1 VSAPRHTADN
11 DAPLAVQSEEDMA
24 ALWFH
29 LTDAH
34 GLSLTSIH
42 GDPFLMHGALTM
54 HGLCAQTYVDRRV
67 TPPGVT
73 E

>member
-1 VSAPRHTADN
+1 MTAAPIV
-11 DAPLAVQSEEDMA
+11 VQSEEDMA

-42 GDPFLMHGALTM
+42 GDPFLMHGALAAQR
-54 HGLCAQTYVDRRV
+54 LCAQTYVDGRPI
-67 TPPGVT
+67 PPGQDRP
-73 E
+73 

>member
-1 VSAPRHTADN
+1 MSHTAEN
-11 DAPLAVQSEEDMA
+11 DPPIVVRTEEDMA

-42 GDPFLMHGALTM
+42 GDPFLMHGALTAQR
-54 HGLCAQTYVDRRV
+54 LCPQTYVDAREALADD
-67 TPPGVT
+67 TG
-73 E
+73 EE